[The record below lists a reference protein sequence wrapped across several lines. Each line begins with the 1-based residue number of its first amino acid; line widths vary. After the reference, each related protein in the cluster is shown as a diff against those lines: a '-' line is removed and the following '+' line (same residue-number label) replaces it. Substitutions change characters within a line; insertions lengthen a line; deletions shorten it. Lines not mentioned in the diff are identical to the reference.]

1 MSGFARFG
9 ALSDPLGLQGD
20 IAAWQQ
26 NYPHSIASSARA
38 SSEGRYSEAKSLGG
52 LEIDHKVNLG
62 ALLDAAIVRH
72 GVLENPSDLHAH
84 LAIPF

>member
-1 MSGFARFG
+1 MATKLPSFDRFVG
-9 ALSDPLGLQGD
+9 ACEQ
-20 IAAWQQ
+20 
-26 NYPHSIASSARA
+26 R
-38 SSEGRYSEAKSLGG
+38 GRYSEAKSLGG